1 MSEAEPL
8 VSVVVPLHNGASTI
22 ERTLDSI
29 CRQTWENLEV
39 IVVDDGSTDSG
50 PALVEQRAV
59 DDPRVTLVRQAN
71 AGVAAARNHGARV
84 AKANFLAFIDADD
97 LWGPEKIAAQMEV
110 MERRGSRTGLVYT
123 WAALIDEND
132 RIYSLEHR
140 PKEEGDVF
148 RALCRANIVG
158 NGSSPLVRREAF
170 EKIGG
175 YSAHLREAG
184 AQGCEDLYIYL
195 CVAEHYE
202 FGLVPR
208 HLTGYRVTA
217 GNMSSD
223 ALRMLRSCELTLS
236 EFRPRYPQYEPE
248 FEAHRTDMIYWLLV
262 RALTTGP
269 LSNAGPLLVQDPK
282 VAGRLLGRLGGIFWL
297 MVKAH
302 SPAWVKVP
310 LRRVTKQ
317 GREFRPLFSEAA
329 A

>member
-1 MSEAEPL
+1 MRDEEPL
-8 VSVVVPLHNGASTI
+8 VSVVVPLHNGATTI
-22 ERTLDSI
+22 GRTLDSI

-39 IVVDDGSTDSG
+39 IVVDDGSTDDG
-50 PALVEQRAV
+50 PALVKQRAQA
-59 DDPRVTLVRQAN
+59 DPRVKLISQPN

-84 AKANFLAFIDADD
+84 ARADYLAFVDADD
-97 LWGPEKIAAQMEV
+97 LWTPDKIDAQMQV
-110 MERRGSRTGLVYT
+110 MQRRGPATGLVYT

-140 PKEEGDVF
+140 PKAEGDVF
-148 RALCRANIVG
+148 RQICRANVVG
-158 NGSSPLVRREAF
+158 NGSSPLIRREAF
-170 EKIGG
+170 DKIGG
-175 YSAHLREAG
+175 YSSHLRDAG
-184 AQGCEDLYIYL
+184 VQGCEDLFIYL

-223 ALRMLRSCELTLS
+223 AMRMLRSCEMALA

-248 FEAHRTDMIYWLLV
+248 FEAHRIDMIYWLLV

-269 LSNAGPLLVQDPK
+269 LANVGPLLMQDPRQ
-282 VAGRLLGRLGGIFWL
+282 VGRLAGRIGGIGWL
-297 MVKAH
+297 MIKAH
-302 SPAWVKVP
+302 SPSWVKIP
-310 LRRVTKQ
+310 LRRVTRQ
-317 GREFRPLFSEAA
+317 GAEFRPSFLEAA